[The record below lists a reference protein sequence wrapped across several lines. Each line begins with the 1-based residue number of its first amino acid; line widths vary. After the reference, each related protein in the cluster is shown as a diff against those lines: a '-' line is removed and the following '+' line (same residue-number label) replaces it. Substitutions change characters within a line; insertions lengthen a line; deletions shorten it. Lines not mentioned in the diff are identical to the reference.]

1 MTISTRLN
9 AYLKDNEVD
18 YELVSHPHSVNS
30 LSSANAAK
38 ITLSQLAKAVILED
52 HEGRKM
58 MAVLPANH
66 KISLVALGEKL
77 NRDLHL
83 LKEQAVYQMFND
95 CENGAIPPLGGA
107 YNVDAVY
114 DDLLVD
120 AKEIYF
126 EAGDHNSLV
135 RLSRK
140 EFVKL
145 IKDAK
150 HLRFSHQ
157 NIH

>member
-9 AYLKDNEVD
+9 DYLQDNEVNYD
-18 YELVSHPHSVNS
+18 LVSHPHSFNS
-30 LSSANAAK
+30 LSSASSAQVS
-38 ITLSQLAKAVILED
+38 LSQLAKAVILED

-66 KISLVALGEKL
+66 KVSLGALGDKL
-77 NRDLHL
+77 NRELHL
-83 LKEQAVYQMFND
+83 IKEHAVHQMFTD
-95 CENGAIPPLGGA
+95 CEKGAIPPLGGA
-107 YNVDAVY
+107 YNLEAVY
-114 DDLLVD
+114 DDMLVESS
-120 AKEIYF
+120 EIYF

-135 RLSRK
+135 HLSRK

>member
-9 AYLKDNEVD
+9 EYLQDNKVNYD
-18 YELVSHPHSVNS
+18 LVSHPHSFNS
-30 LSSANAAK
+30 ISSAIAAQVSP
-38 ITLSQLAKAVILED
+38 SQLAKAVILED

-66 KISLVALGEKL
+66 KISLGALGDKL

-83 LKEQAVYQMFND
+83 LKEQSVYQMFND

-107 YNVDAVY
+107 YNLEAVY
-114 DDLLVD
+114 DDLLIE
-120 AKEIYF
+120 AKDIYF
-126 EAGDHNSLV
+126 EAGDHDSLV
-135 RLSRK
+135 RISRK
-140 EFVKL
+140 DFVTL

>member
-1 MTISTRLN
+1 MAISTRLN
-9 AYLKDNEVD
+9 EYLQDNEVS
-18 YELVSHPHSVNS
+18 YELVSHPHSFNS
-30 LSSANAAK
+30 LSSAIAARVSP
-38 ITLSQLAKAVILED
+38 SQLAKAVILED

-66 KISLVALGEKL
+66 KISLGALGDKL

-83 LKEQAVYQMFND
+83 MKEQAVYQMFND

-107 YNVDAVY
+107 YNLEAVY

-126 EAGDHNSLV
+126 EAGDHSSLV
-135 RLSRK
+135 RISRK
-140 EFVKL
+140 DFVKL